1 MDLRRAVGFVI
12 VFYNDLS
19 ITNGLSGSGADDI
32 VMVLII
38 GFTDAHVGQ
47 HVFRIGDCHRVGG
60 NVAADDVANLAQ
72 RIAVDLTE
80 QRQGFVGNV
89 ERQFRLPRGAGLLFP
104 FHALHQQHDKTDADA
119 AEDHRDTNFRDDIQA
134 EAQRGR
140 PDYHQD
146 HGQGLADHAGQNAD
160 FPALIAGH
168 LAVNQPRQQTGDDAG
183 DKAGYGGHAVNINQ
197 IAVHTGNHP
206 DNGSHP
212 WAKQDP
218 AGHHGDDTHVY
229 QRSFHRHTGPG
240 TEEREQRE
248 DGGDSQQLFRRMR

>member
-1 MDLRRAVGFVI
+1 MQTLPRIIGIPIFETISRPRLRR
-12 VFYNDLS
+12 
-19 ITNGLSGSGADDI
+19 
-32 VMVLII
+32 
-38 GFTDAHVGQ
+38 
-47 HVFRIGDCHRVGG
+47 
-60 NVAADDVANLAQ
+60 
-72 RIAVDLTE
+72 
-80 QRQGFVGNV
+80 
-89 ERQFRLPRGAGLLFP
+89 
-104 FHALHQQHDKTDADA
+104 
-119 AEDHRDTNFRDDIQA
+119 
-134 EAQRGR
+134 R
-140 PDYHQD
+140 PDHHQD

-168 LAVNQPRQQTGDDAG
+168 FAVNQPRQQTGDDAG

-218 AGHHGDDTHVY
+218 AGHHGDDAHVY